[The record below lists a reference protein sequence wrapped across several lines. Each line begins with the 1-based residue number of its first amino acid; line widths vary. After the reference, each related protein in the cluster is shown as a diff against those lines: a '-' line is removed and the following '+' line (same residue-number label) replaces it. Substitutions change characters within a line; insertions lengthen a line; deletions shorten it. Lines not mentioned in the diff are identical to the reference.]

1 MTTNAMESHD
11 VCERDDNE
19 IVREVCAGDTDAFA
33 ELVDKYQAMAIR
45 VAFSLLG
52 NEQDACDVAQEA
64 FISAY
69 QALPRFRG
77 GAKFS
82 TWLYRIVANK
92 CKDVYRKR
100 SRTADSWLH
109 ISSTGSGGN
118 EDFIMEI
125 QDPQSEPALELY
137 NSEMAEALSKA
148 VSQLPLKQRMAFVL
162 HHLHGMALNEV
173 AEVMQCRVGTVKS
186 HVFRATAAVKVS
198 MQPWLQEVS

>member
-1 MTTNAMESHD
+1 MESHD
-11 VCERDDNE
+11 ALQKDDDE
-19 IVREVCAGDTDAFA
+19 IIRAVCAGDTEAFA
-33 ELVDKYQAMAIR
+33 ELVDKHQAMAIR

-52 NEQDACDVAQEA
+52 NEQDAYDVAQEA

-82 TWLYRIVANK
+82 TWLYRIIANK

-100 SRTADSWLH
+100 SRTADSWRR
-109 ISSTGSGGN
+109 ISTTGAGG
-118 EDFIMEI
+118 DKDYLLEI
-125 QDPQSEPALELY
+125 QDPQPEPALKLFSHEV
-137 NSEMAEALSKA
+137 AEAFSDA
-148 VSQLPLKQRMAFVL
+148 VSQLPLKQRMAFLL

-186 HVFRATAAVKVS
+186 HVFRATAALKVS

>member
-1 MTTNAMESHD
+1 MAKAKESLD
-11 VCERDDNE
+11 VLQRDDDE
-19 IVREVCAGDTDAFA
+19 IIRAVCAGDTEAFA
-33 ELVDKYQAMAIR
+33 ELVEKYQAMAIR

-52 NEQDACDVAQEA
+52 NEQDANDVAQEA

-82 TWLYRIVANK
+82 TWLYRIIANK

-100 SRTADSWLH
+100 SRTADSWLR
-109 ISSTGSGGN
+109 ISSADSGSN
-118 EDFIMEI
+118 EDYIMEI
-125 QDPQSEPALELY
+125 QDPQPEPVLKQFSREV
-137 NSEMAEALSKA
+137 AEALNEA

-162 HHLHGMALNEV
+162 HHLHGMAFNEV

-186 HVFRATAAVKVS
+186 HVFRATKTLKVS

>member
-1 MTTNAMESHD
+1 MGSCD
-11 VCERDDNE
+11 VVDRDDDE
-19 IVREVCAGDTDAFA
+19 IVRAVCAGDTEAFA
-33 ELVDKYQAMAIR
+33 ELVDRYQAMAIK

-52 NEQDACDVAQEA
+52 NEQDAYDAAQEA

-100 SRTADSWLH
+100 ARRADSWLR
-109 ISSTGSGGN
+109 ISTTGSSAR
-118 EDFIMEI
+118 EDQIMDI
-125 QDPQSEPALELY
+125 HDPQSGPALKLY
-137 NSEMAEALSKA
+137 NREVAEALSEA
-148 VSQLPLKQRMAFVL
+148 ISELPLKQRMAFVL

-173 AEVMQCRVGTVKS
+173 ADVMQCRVGTVKS
-186 HVFRATAAVKVS
+186 HVFRATTALKS
-198 MQPWLQEVS
+198 RMQPWLQEVV

>member
-1 MTTNAMESHD
+1 MVEIN
-11 VCERDDNE
+11 DDE
-19 IVREVCAGDTDAFA
+19 IVRAVCAGDTEAFA
-33 ELVDKYQAMAIR
+33 ELVDKYQAMAIK

-52 NEQDACDVAQEA
+52 NEQDARDAAQEA

-100 SRTADSWLH
+100 ARTAGSWLR
-109 ISSTGSGGN
+109 ISTTGPGSK
-118 EDFIMEI
+118 DDHVMEI
-125 QDPQSEPALELY
+125 QDPRTGPALKLY
-137 NSEMAEALSKA
+137 NREIAEALDKA
-148 VSQLPLKQRMAFVL
+148 INELPLKQRMAFVL

-173 AEVMQCRVGTVKS
+173 ADVMQCRVGTVKS
-186 HVFRATAAVKVS
+186 HVFRATATLKSS
-198 MQPWLQEVS
+198 MQPWLQEVV

>member
-1 MTTNAMESHD
+1 MESLD
-11 VCERDDNE
+11 VLQRDDDE
-19 IVREVCAGDTDAFA
+19 IIRAVCAGDTEDFA
-33 ELVDKYQAMAIR
+33 ELVEKYQAMAIR

-52 NEQDACDVAQEA
+52 NEQDAKDVAQEA

-82 TWLYRIVANK
+82 TWLYRIIANK

-100 SRTADSWLH
+100 SRTADSWLR
-109 ISSTGSGGN
+109 ISSADSGGN
-118 EDFIMEI
+118 EDYIMEI
-125 QDPQSEPALELY
+125 QDPQPEPALKLFSREA
-137 NSEMAEALSKA
+137 AEALNEA
-148 VSQLPLKQRMAFVL
+148 VSQLPLKQRMAFVFY
-162 HHLHGMALNEV
+162 HLHGMALNEV

-186 HVFRATAAVKVS
+186 HVFRPTKTLKVS

>member
-1 MTTNAMESHD
+1 MVD
-11 VCERDDNE
+11 RDDDE
-19 IVREVCAGDTDAFA
+19 IVRAVCAGDTEAFA
-33 ELVDKYQAMAIR
+33 ELVDKYQAMAIK

-52 NEQDACDVAQEA
+52 NEQDACDAAQEA

-100 SRTADSWLH
+100 TRTAGSWLR
-109 ISSTGSGGN
+109 ISTTGSSDR
-118 EDFIMEI
+118 EDHVIEI
-125 QDPQSEPALELY
+125 HDPQSGPAIKLY
-137 NSEMAEALSKA
+137 NREMAEALNKA
-148 VSQLPLKQRMAFVL
+148 ISQLPLKQRMAFVL

-173 AEVMQCRVGTVKS
+173 ADVMQCRVGTVKS
-186 HVFRATAAVKVS
+186 HVFRATAALKSS
-198 MQPWLQEVS
+198 MQPWLQEVV

>member
-1 MTTNAMESHD
+1 MGSCD
-11 VCERDDNE
+11 VVDRDDDE
-19 IVREVCAGDTDAFA
+19 IVRAVCAGDTEAFA
-33 ELVDKYQAMAIR
+33 ELVDRYQAMAIK

-52 NEQDACDVAQEA
+52 NEQDAYDAAQEA

-100 SRTADSWLH
+100 ARTADSWLR
-109 ISSTGSGGN
+109 ISTTGSSAR
-118 EDFIMEI
+118 EDHMMDIH
-125 QDPQSEPALELY
+125 DPQSGPALKLY
-137 NSEMAEALSKA
+137 NREVAEALNEA
-148 VSQLPLKQRMAFVL
+148 ISQLPLKQRMAFVL

-173 AEVMQCRVGTVKS
+173 ADVMQCRVGTVKS
-186 HVFRATAAVKVS
+186 HMFRATAALKS
-198 MQPWLQEVS
+198 RMQPWLQEVV